1 VERVCDEQNL
11 ALGRLIM
18 QPWMFDS
25 PVPCGRW
32 LPFVLVVAALSAPSG
47 ASAGQGAE
55 IKAAPAAPQVQEQDV
70 RSLSEE
76 APVKKWK
83 PGDPVRVVPDLR
95 EDGEAEMGEA
105 GTEGK
110 PLQPVVRGPVAPQV
124 MERRVNELSKVKPYR
139 KGDPVRVVPDLK
151 ESNSTD

>member
-1 VERVCDEQNL
+1 MKPLRFGSFAHAATGGWCL
-11 ALGRLIM
+11 SA
-18 QPWMFDS
+18 
-25 PVPCGRW
+25 
-32 LPFVLVVAALSAPSG
+32 VLLTSALSIPFG
-47 ASAGQGAE
+47 AAAGQSAE
-55 IKAAPAAPQVQEQDV
+55 SKAEPAAPQVQEQDV

-95 EDGEAEMGEA
+95 ENGEAAETGEA

-124 MERRVNELSKVKPYR
+124 MERPLDELSKVKPYR
-139 KGDPVRVVPDLK
+139 EGDPVRVVPDLR
-151 ESNSTD
+151 ESDSTE